1 MILTRKLHISPL
13 SKSISATCTLLL
25 LLTTL
30 VSAESKEINILF
42 MGNSFTYR
50 HDLPE
55 LVKTVIEEGHP
66 DLKVNVNKIGYGGQD
81 LFRHHDLYFS
91 QSTVRRNTITIPEI
105 EDYKK
110 QIQSFL
116 DMKQAPEF
124 YQAYFKQMGK
134 KPGVADTWEAVTS
147 RLEAAMKT
155 QGWLEDAI
163 KQNRRVKWDYVVLQ
177 SWQDIVAAPDV
188 GYAEY
193 AKKFAEL
200 AKQEGAQ
207 VILYVTAPYA
217 QNQAPVKGALDPAE
231 TKMQMQAIH
240 HLAGE
245 IKPYAVVPV
254 ALGIEAIQK
263 GGTDLTFRYRN
274 DFHPNNTCAFLTA
287 NMFYAAFFKESTEG
301 FKFNT
306 VTETKLTEAGKD
318 PDEGDAKTVFDDPT
332 KTLLQKAAYD
342 AVMEF
347 QADMNKGKPVAV
359 GGGHQ

>member
-1 MILTRKLHISPL
+1 
-13 SKSISATCTLLL
+13 

-42 MGNSFTYR
+42 IGNSFTYR
-50 HDLPE
+50 HDLPG
-55 LVKTVIEEGHP
+55 LVKTVFEEGHP
-66 DLKVNVNKIGYGGQD
+66 DLKVNVAKIVYGGQD
-81 LFRHHDLYFS
+81 LFRHYEFYFS

-105 EDYKK
+105 EDYKR

-116 DMKQAPEF
+116 DMKAPPEF
-124 YQAYFKQMGK
+124 FQAYFKKIGK
-134 KPGVADTWEAVTS
+134 KPGVSDTWEAVGS

-163 KQNRRVKWDYVVLQ
+163 KQNKRVKWDYLVLQ
-177 SWQDIVAAPDV
+177 SWQDVVAAPDA

-200 AKQEGAQ
+200 ARQEGAQ
-207 VILYVTAPYA
+207 VILYITAPYA
-217 QNQAPVKGALDPAE
+217 QNSAPVKGPLDSAE

-263 GGTDLTFRYRN
+263 GGTDLTFRYHK

-287 NMFYAAFFKESTEG
+287 NMFYAAFFKESTGG

-306 VTETKLTEAGKD
+306 ATETKLTADGKD
-318 PDEGDAKTVFDDPT
+318 PDGGNAKTVFDNPT
-332 KTLLQKAAYD
+332 KTLLQNAAYN

-347 QADMNKGKPVAV
+347 QADMKKGKPVAA
-359 GGGHQ
+359 GGGQQ